1 MSQAVLLKAEKRTSL
16 GSRNTAKARAAG
28 MMPAVVYGH
37 DLGSVAVA
45 VNAHEL
51 GQALRHHHRLFELDY
66 GDSKETVMVKEVQY
80 NYLGDAII
88 HLDLARVD
96 IHEKVNVMVEVAL
109 KGDAKGALE
118 GGILEHRAV
127 EIELECEAMNIPEVI
142 KVNVSELG
150 VGDILTAGQIEL
162 PAGTKLVSDP
172 STPIAAVVVVV
183 EKEAAEGEEA
193 TGNEPEVIARG
204 KEEEA
209 AE

>member
-1 MSQAVLLKAEKRTSL
+1 MSQAVVLKAEKRTEL
-16 GSRNTAKARAAG
+16 GSRNTAKARKAG

-37 DLGSVAVA
+37 NLGSVAVA

-66 GDSKETVMVKEVQY
+66 GDSKETVVVKDVQY
-80 NYLGDAII
+80 SYLGDEIV
-88 HLDLARVD
+88 HMDLSRVD
-96 IHEKVNVMVEVAL
+96 IHERVVVTVEVAL
-109 KGDAKGALE
+109 KGTAKGTQE
-118 GGILEHRAV
+118 GGVLEHRITD
-127 EIELECEAMNIPEVI
+127 IELECEAMNIPDVV

-150 VGDILTAGQIEL
+150 VGDVLTAGQIEL

-183 EKEAAEGEEA
+183 EKEAVEGEES
-193 TGNEPEVIARG
+193 GNEPEVISRG
-204 KEEEA
+204 KDEEES